1 MRLILAGGIKM
12 AEIKFCENNFSF
24 GTEETMKKL
33 KEKYSDSYVSSES
46 CLGYC
51 GDCAVGPYALVND
64 EMIQADSPEELLK
77 KIEKML

>member
-1 MRLILAGGIKM
+1 MT
-12 AEIKFCENNFSF
+12 EIKFCENNFTF

-33 KEKYSDSYVSSES
+33 KENHSNADVSVEP

-64 EMIQADSPEELLK
+64 EMIQADTADELFE
-77 KIEKML
+77 KIENMI

>member
-1 MRLILAGGIKM
+1 MI
-12 AEIKFCENNFSF
+12 EIKFCENNFTF

-33 KEKYSDSYVSSES
+33 KENFTNASVSVES

-64 EMIQADSPEELLK
+64 ELIQADTAEELYT
-77 KIEKML
+77 KIQNMM